1 MDDHQPLPVDRQRVA
16 SFVRQD
22 DERAGL
28 ARQRDVEPLPSPD
41 LVVNAHY
48 GRLRRLC
55 RLLLGDAQE
64 AEDVVQ
70 EVFLKAHE
78 AAGAGRAPLDWG
90 AWLTRVAVN
99 ACRDRRRAGGW
110 MRLRLRSTHVDDL
123 PLVADTP
130 APSDVAIGEDTRRRI
145 WAAFRTLPR
154 RQQEVFALRYLEEQS
169 TSDVALALGLSQ
181 GSVKRHLF
189 RALRHLRGALES
201 ART

>member
-1 MDDHQPLPVDRQRVA
+1 LTVNGSHL
-16 SFVRQD
+16 SFVRT

-28 ARQRDVEPLPSPD
+28 ARQRDVEPSPSPD
-41 LVVNAHY
+41 LIVTAHY

-64 AEDVVQ
+64 AEDGVQ
-70 EVFLKAHE
+70 GVFLKGHE
-78 AAGAGRAPLDWG
+78 AEILGRAPLDWG

-154 RQQEVFALRYLEEQS
+154 RQQEVFALRYIEEQS

-189 RALRHLRGALES
+189 RALRHLRGALED
-201 ART
+201 AR

>member
-1 MDDHQPLPVDRQRVA
+1 MIVT
-16 SFVRQD
+16 
-22 DERAGL
+22 
-28 ARQRDVEPLPSPD
+28 
-41 LVVNAHY
+41 AHY

-70 EVFLKAHE
+70 EVFLKGHE
-78 AAGAGRAPLDWG
+78 AESLGRAPLDWG

-130 APSDVAIGEDTRRRI
+130 APKIG
-145 WAAFRTLPR
+145 
-154 RQQEVFALRYLEEQS
+154 
-169 TSDVALALGLSQ
+169 
-181 GSVKRHLF
+181 
-189 RALRHLRGALES
+189 RAHV
-201 ART
+201 

>member
-1 MDDHQPLPVDRQRVA
+1 MT
-16 SFVRQD
+16 
-22 DERAGL
+22 
-28 ARQRDVEPLPSPD
+28 
-41 LVVNAHY
+41 AHY

-55 RLLLGDAQE
+55 RVLLADAQE

-78 AAGAGRAPLDWG
+78 TRSLGRPPLDWG

-110 MRLRLRSTHVDDL
+110 MRLRLRSTRVDDL
-123 PLVADTP
+123 PLVADNP
-130 APSDVAIGEDTRRRI
+130 GPSEVAIGEDTRRRI

-154 RQQEVFALRYLEEQS
+154 RQQEVFALRYIEEQT

-189 RALRHLRGALES
+189 RALRHLRQALEA
-201 ART
+201 AR